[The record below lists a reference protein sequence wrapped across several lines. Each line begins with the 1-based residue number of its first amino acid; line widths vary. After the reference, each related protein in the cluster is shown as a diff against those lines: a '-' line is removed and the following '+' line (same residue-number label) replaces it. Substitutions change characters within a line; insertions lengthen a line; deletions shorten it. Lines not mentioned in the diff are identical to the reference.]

1 MSDDVGRA
9 VRDYQALLS
18 RIEARATENLIAVGV
33 RSADALRDGTPDAAM
48 WDEHTRLLR
57 YALQVVAQLRREL
70 DAEPRGYRA
79 QASAV
84 ELANALGLRE

>member
-1 MSDDVGRA
+1 
-9 VRDYQALLS
+9 
-18 RIEARATENLIAVGV
+18 
-33 RSADALRDGTPDAAM
+33 M
-48 WDEHTRLLR
+48 WDEHTRLLQ
-57 YALQVVAQLRREL
+57 YALQVVAQLRREV